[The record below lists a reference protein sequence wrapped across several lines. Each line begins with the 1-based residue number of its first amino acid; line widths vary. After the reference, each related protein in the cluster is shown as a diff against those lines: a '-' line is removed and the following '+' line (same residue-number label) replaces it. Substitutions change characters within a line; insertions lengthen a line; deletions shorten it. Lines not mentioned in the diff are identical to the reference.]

1 MATVDKKAELMKLWR
16 LNHPEKMKEYYQRY
30 YNKNKDKF
38 KNKLSNWRE
47 KNHEK
52 AILLRAK
59 QRAKQKDFEFNL
71 EAVDIVIPLKCPI
84 LDIEIVRNT
93 NSSVK
98 ANSPSL
104 DRIDNTKGYVKGNI
118 MVISNKANTMKNNA
132 SPEELVKFA
141 RWILKTYGGSNEEHS
156 T

>member
-1 MATVDKKAELMKLWR
+1 MATADKKAELMKLWR

-38 KNKLSNWRE
+38 KNKLNKWRE

-59 QRAKQKDFEFNL
+59 QRAKQKDFEFSL
-71 EAVDIVIPLKCPI
+71 DAVDIVIPLRCPI
-84 LDIEIVRNT
+84 LDIEIIRNK
-93 NSSVK
+93 SIK

-104 DRIDNTKGYVKGNI
+104 DRIDNTKGYIKGNI

-132 SPEELVKFA
+132 TPEELIKFA
-141 RWILKTYGGSNEEHS
+141 KWVLNTYEKNS

>member
-16 LNHPEKMKEYYQRY
+16 LSHPEKMKEYYQRY

-38 KNKLSNWRE
+38 KNKLNKWRE

-71 EAVDIVIPLKCPI
+71 DAVDIVIPLRCPI
-84 LDIEIVRNT
+84 LDIEIIRNK
-93 NSSVK
+93 SIK

-104 DRIDNTKGYVKGNI
+104 DRIDNTKGYIKGNI

-132 SPEELVKFA
+132 TPEELIKFA
-141 RWILKTYGGSNEEHS
+141 KWILNTYEKDS

>member
-1 MATVDKKAELMKLWR
+1 MVQVMATADKKAELMKLWR

-38 KNKLSNWRE
+38 KNKLNKWRE

-59 QRAKQKDFEFNL
+59 QRAKQKDFEFSL
-71 EAVDIVIPLKCPI
+71 DAVDIVIPLRCPI
-84 LDIEIVRNT
+84 LDIEIIRNK
-93 NSSVK
+93 SIK

-104 DRIDNTKGYVKGNI
+104 DRIDNTKGYIKGNI

-132 SPEELVKFA
+132 TPEELIKFA
-141 RWILKTYGGSNEEHS
+141 KWILNTYEKDS

>member
-1 MATVDKKAELMKLWR
+1 MATASKKAELIKLWR

-38 KNKLSNWRE
+38 KNKLNKWRE
-47 KNHEK
+47 QNHEK

-71 EAVDIVIPLKCPI
+71 EAVDIVIPIRCPI
-84 LDIEIVRNT
+84 LDIEIIRNT
-93 NSSVK
+93 NKSIK

-104 DRIDNTKGYVKGNI
+104 DRIDNTKGYIKGNI

-132 SPEELVKFA
+132 TPEELIKFA
-141 RWILKTYGGSNEEHS
+141 KWVLNTYEKNS